1 MIVLE
6 TNRLVLRELTIAD
19 APFLCALLNEPSYLT
34 NIGDRGVRTVEQAAT
49 FIEARFVASY
59 RAHGY
64 GHWLVES
71 KTGTP
76 MGCCGLINR
85 EALGEIDVG
94 YVLRPAFWNQ
104 GFAFEAASAVMAW
117 GRARG
122 LGRIV
127 GVISKGNAVSIHL
140 LEKLGLRFEKPVQLN
155 GEWIHLYS

>member
-1 MIVLE
+1 M
-6 TNRLVLRELTIAD
+6 
-19 APFLCALLNEPSYLT
+19 
-34 NIGDRGVRTVEQAAT
+34 RTA
-49 FIEARFVASY
+49 
-59 RAHGY
+59 
-64 GHWLVES
+64 
-71 KTGTP
+71 TGT
-76 MGCCGLINR
+76 GCGLINR

-127 GVISKGNAVSIHL
+127 GVVSKDNAVSIHL

-155 GEWIHLYS
+155 GEWIHLSS